1 MIMIKP
7 VCGQTSSG
15 MTHSPSHTPIY
26 LGAATLLAVFALA
39 AGVLADAALAIPIAL
54 LALLL
59 LGFLALSGRRR
70 TRQPPAATRRATRPA
85 RSAQPQRP
93 DGRPLG
99 DTAEAHDEISPHDL
113 PKDAPGRRAAE
124 AQAARRDGTT
134 RGDRHGGAGGRTLEH
149 DEEVTA

>member
-1 MIMIKP
+1 MIKP
-7 VCGQTSSG
+7 VCGDTSG

-59 LGFLALSGRRR
+59 LGFLALTERLG
-70 TRQPPAATRRATRPA
+70 P
-85 RSAQPQRP
+85 RSLTRP